1 MLVSPPFYT
10 KTIMSTSKKI
20 TLSREMSDEERRTL
34 IKKTFAGTISETASD
49 LKVFTK
55 VWNDA
60 QDKLQGKWKAD
71 CEALG
76 EEYETYKIN
85 VSRKN

>member
-1 MLVSPPFYT
+1 
-10 KTIMSTSKKI
+10 MSTSKKI

-34 IKKTFAGTISETASD
+34 IKKTFAGTIYESAGD

-55 VWNDA
+55 AWNDA
-60 QDKLQGKWKAD
+60 QDKLQAKWKAD
-71 CEALG
+71 CERLG